1 MQTAGKLSRAVSTWP
16 RKRQSFSKDFKVK
29 VILEAL
35 REESTIQEIAVKHG
49 VHPNQ
54 ILQWKAS
61 VLAIEAPVVLECRM
75 HSRMEPK
82 AEGRK

>member
-1 MQTAGKLSRAVSTWP
+1 MARKL
-16 RKRQSFSKDFKVK
+16 QSFRKDFKAK

-35 REESTIQEIAVKHG
+35 REESTVQENAVKHG
-49 VHPNQ
+49 VYPNQ
-54 ILQWKAS
+54 ILQGKAS
-61 VLAIEAPVVLECRM
+61 VLAIGAPVVLECRM

>member
-1 MQTAGKLSRAVSTWP
+1 MA
-16 RKRQSFSKDFKVK
+16 RKRQSFSKDFKAK

-35 REESTIQEIAVKHG
+35 REESTIQENTVKHG
-49 VHPNQ
+49 VYPNQ

-61 VLAIEAPVVLECRM
+61 VLAIGAPVVLECRM

>member
-1 MQTAGKLSRAVSTWP
+1 MA
-16 RKRQSFSKDFKVK
+16 RKRQSFSKDFKAK

-35 REESTIQEIAVKHG
+35 REESTIQENTVKHG

-61 VLAIEAPVVLECRM
+61 VLAIGAPVVLECRM

>member
-1 MQTAGKLSRAVSTWP
+1 MA
-16 RKRQSFSKDFKVK
+16 RKRQLFSKDFKVN
-29 VILEAL
+29 VTLEAL
-35 REESTIQEIAVKHG
+35 REESTIQENAVKFG

-54 ILQWKAS
+54 ILQWKVS
-61 VLAIEAPVVLECRM
+61 VLAIGAPVVLECRM